1 MLLPTP
7 RSQRT
12 DTLFPY
18 TTLFRSD
25 LHVTVVPVEHRPVEP
40 AVGYRFDYKGRS
52 LVISGDTVK
61 SQNLIKAAHG
71 ADLLAHEAQANHLI
85 ARIAAFAA
93 EVGRPPYAQTM
104 ADIPAYHTPPV
115 PPPASDRMT
124 RVSVTGVSLP

>member
-25 LHVTVVPVEHRPVEP
+25 LHVTVFPVDHRPVEP

-71 ADLLAHEAQANHLI
+71 ADLLAPAAQENPLI
-85 ARIAAFAA
+85 ASQGADAT
-93 EVGRPPYAQTM
+93 EVGR
-104 ADIPAYHTPPV
+104 
-115 PPPASDRMT
+115 T
-124 RVSVTGVSLP
+124 RYVKV